1 MIPHSLP
8 LVPDPDGRC
17 TDQARLALPPGG
29 PARFDHALSAVI
41 DHLMQIEDFQ
51 LAIDAELL
59 VVKSLVEELL
69 P

>member
-1 MIPHSLP
+1 MITQPP
-8 LVPDPDGRC
+8 P
-17 TDQARLALPPGG
+17 LPPVGTPTNDQERTPLSEGG